1 MIIIE
6 GGRESVCE
14 REGMNLLHRSRE
26 APEVMQMNEVGL
38 AWPVVEWRVLVFS
51 KGVARMSAEFYSN
64 RMKNEH
70 DQVFLLFKS
79 N

>member
-1 MIIIE
+1 
-6 GGRESVCE
+6 
-14 REGMNLLHRSRE
+14 
-26 APEVMQMNEVGL
+26 MQMNEVGL